1 MILYLGSGFIYVVD
15 ECIAFEHY
23 TVERYVTFNVE
34 IYVLSGGG
42 GHRDRLS
49 YLMPRVDIYLFKP
62 YSGSSEMKWM
72 KTFASSLADSSRAN
86 DWQQSLRFYYLS
98 NIRTNMPPYFIR

>member
-42 GHRDRLS
+42 VIEIAC
-49 YLMPRVDIYLFKP
+49 PI
-62 YSGSSEMKWM
+62 
-72 KTFASSLADSSRAN
+72 
-86 DWQQSLRFYYLS
+86 
-98 NIRTNMPPYFIR
+98 